1 MKSSSVSRAS
11 VLTVA
16 GLLVLG
22 IAALTTVSIPGGSLF
37 REVTLLDVL
46 NGASPVDLPSL
57 AYSGGLLLI
66 GFGAVVIG
74 LVLLLARVYG

>member
-11 VLTVA
+11 VLAVS

-22 IAALTTVSIPGGSLF
+22 LAALTTVSIPGRSLF
-37 REVTLLDVL
+37 REVTLFDLL
-46 NGASPVDLPSL
+46 SGASPIDLPSL

-66 GFGAVVIG
+66 GFGATVIG
-74 LVLLLARVYG
+74 LMLLVARVY